1 MTWPLYKLDKVINK
15 VHDESL
21 KEQCETMNIVCTAHA
36 QSNIHKARFRERE
49 REITC
54 TLWNVEVHHNS
65 SSLIHVR

>member
-49 REITC
+49 RERSRVPSGMWRFTITHQ
-54 TLWNVEVHHNS
+54 V
-65 SSLIHVR
+65 